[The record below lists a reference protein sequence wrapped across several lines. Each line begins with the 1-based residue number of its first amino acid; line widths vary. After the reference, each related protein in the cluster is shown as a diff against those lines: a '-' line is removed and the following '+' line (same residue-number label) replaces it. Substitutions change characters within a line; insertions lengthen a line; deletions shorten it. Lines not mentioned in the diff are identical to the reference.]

1 VAYDFASD
9 LETMFDTDELAKVAT
24 YVRSGLPSVF
34 IPVIFQKEFF
44 VTEEQTEVD
53 MGLPDPQARCKTSD
67 VENAVHGDTLVIDG
81 VTYYVQDVRPTGN
94 GVTLLMLSK
103 DA

>member
-1 VAYDFASD
+1 MAYDFASD
-9 LETMFDTDELAKVAT
+9 LETMFDTDELAQTAT
-24 YVRSGLPSVF
+24 YTHGGSPAVP

-53 MGLPDPQARCKTSD
+53 MGLADPQARCKTSD
-67 VENAVHGDTLVIDG
+67 VANVANGDALAIDG
-81 VTYYVQDVRPTGN
+81 VTYYVQDVRPSGN